1 MPSNSKASKDGA
13 DQILNVAIDLFS
25 SYGFDG
31 VSVRRQNIWHRLV
44 LRLAA
49 RLPRL
54 VGLF

>member
-54 VGLF
+54 VG